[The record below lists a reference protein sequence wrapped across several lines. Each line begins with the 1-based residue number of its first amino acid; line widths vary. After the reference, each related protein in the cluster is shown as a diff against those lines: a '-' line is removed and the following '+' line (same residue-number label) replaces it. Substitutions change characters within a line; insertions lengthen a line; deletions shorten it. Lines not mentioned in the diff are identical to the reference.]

1 MLSESIAAQLDR
13 NAAATLG
20 EQVYEVIRQLILAG
34 TLPPGQRLP
43 SSRQL
48 AADVAVARNTV
59 IDAYARLADEGY
71 VESAV
76 GAGSFVATT
85 LPEARLYALPGRR
98 RPPKPGQGAV
108 AAEGADQGGAR
119 GSARDGAASDNAA
132 GGRGGGGRQSP
143 ASLSRR
149 AQSVLSETAI
159 LDTGVFA
166 PCEPDVAQFPF
177 QLWQR
182 LLSKAWRQVR
192 SSDARYAMPG
202 GHPDLRAAI
211 ADHVQL
217 ARQVR
222 CTPRQVVIVNGAQQG
237 LSMCA
242 MLLGDAGDRVWVEN
256 PGYPG
261 ARRVF
266 RAADMELVPIAV
278 DEEGMAPQPA
288 QWRELPRLVYITP
301 SHQFPTGAVMS
312 LRRRRELLDAAAHH
326 GSWIIEDDYDG
337 EFRFSGR
344 PIASLQ
350 GIDNAE
356 RVIYLGTFSKALFPG
371 LRMGYLVLPE
381 SICDQ
386 FSLAS
391 AQLAFEGRQVEQAAL
406 AQFMREGHF
415 AAHIRRMRMV
425 YAARREL
432 LVQVWQETLGEQ
444 APLSGADTGIHLVA
458 QLPLGMDADISKQA
472 RSIGIAAQALSSF
485 YDGEA
490 QRGGLV
496 IGYGGVH
503 EQDIRRHG
511 KALALLVRQALEKA

>member
-1 MLSESIAAQLDR
+1 MLSERIAAQLDR
-13 NAAATLG
+13 DAAANLG
-20 EQVYEVIRQLILAG
+20 EQVYEVIRQLILAA

-48 AADVAVARNTV
+48 ASDLAVARNTV
-59 IDAYARLADEGY
+59 IDAYARLGDEGY
-71 VESAV
+71 VESKV
-76 GAGSFVATT
+76 GAGSFVAPT
-85 LPEARLYALPGRR
+85 LPEARMHA
-98 RPPKPGQGAV
+98 PKVKDEGGK
-108 AAEGADQGGAR
+108 AAKQAP
-119 GSARDGAASDNAA
+119 AA
-132 GGRGGGGRQSP
+132 P

-149 AQSVLSETAI
+149 AHAVLAETAI
-159 LDTGVFA
+159 LDNGVFA
-166 PCEPDVAQFPF
+166 PCEPEVAQFPF
-177 QLWQR
+177 LVWQR
-182 LLSKAWRQVR
+182 LLGKAWRQVR

-202 GHPDLRAAI
+202 GHPGLRAAI

-237 LSMCA
+237 LAMCA
-242 MLLGDAGDRVWVEN
+242 MLLGDAGERVWVEN

-261 ARRVF
+261 APRVF

-278 DEEGMAPQPA
+278 DGEGMAPQAA
-288 QWRELPRLVYITP
+288 QWQQPPRLVYITP
-301 SHQFPTGAVMS
+301 SHQFPTGVVMS
-312 LRRRRELLDAAAHH
+312 LRRRRELLEAAARH

-381 SICDQ
+381 SICEQ
-386 FSLAS
+386 FCLAS

-406 AQFMREGHF
+406 AEFMREGHF

-432 LVQVWQETLGEQ
+432 LVQVWRDTLGEQ

-458 QLPLGMDADISKQA
+458 ELPAGMDRAISEQA
-472 RSIGIAAQALSSF
+472 QSLGIAAQALSTFCTGKAERS
-485 YDGEA
+485 
-490 QRGGLV
+490 GLV

-511 KALALLVRQALEKA
+511 KALAQLVRQALANQPARS